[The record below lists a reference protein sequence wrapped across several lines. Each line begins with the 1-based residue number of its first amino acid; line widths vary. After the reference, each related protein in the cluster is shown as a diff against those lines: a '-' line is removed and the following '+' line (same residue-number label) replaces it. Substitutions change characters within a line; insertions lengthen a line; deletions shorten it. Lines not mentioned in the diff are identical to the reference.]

1 MKCVK
6 ICPFAAFCLKVM
18 SFWLWT
24 NLPEGKQPCHPSLE
38 WVNKS
43 SLNIL
48 KQINNKMITGGIV
61 SRFKKHQ
68 RHYFRFPCSFP
79 LACSFWDRNWEN
91 EETANDR
98 EVETAPVVSDRSRV
112 SVVCCCCSPDR
123 TASSAESYD
132 ARLQV
137 SAPAACEEEPL
148 LTTSAAN
155 WIIDWRMHRDYL
167 SQTQTM
173 FMVLQII
180 QRFPGAHWGGVWV
193 PLIIN
198 ITMMSQLS
206 HVHLYFNYYI
216 LNL

>member
-1 MKCVK
+1 MGLFPVLRSIRDITSDFPVLSLWPAHFETETEKMKK
-6 ICPFAAFCLKVM
+6 PWM
-18 SFWLWT
+18 T
-24 NLPEGKQPCHPSLE
+24 
-38 WVNKS
+38 
-43 SLNIL
+43 
-48 KQINNKMITGGIV
+48 
-61 SRFKKHQ
+61 
-68 RHYFRFPCSFP
+68 
-79 LACSFWDRNWEN
+79 
-91 EETANDR
+91 DR

-193 PLIIN
+193 PLVIN

>member
-91 EETANDR
+91 EETVNDWKR
-98 EVETAPVVSDRSRV
+98 GGHSSGCFRPQQS
-112 SVVCCCCSPDR
+112 VCCLLLLQSGQDGELCWVIWCSTSGQRSCSLRGR
-123 TASSAESYD
+123 TTADNFS
-132 ARLQV
+132 R
-137 SAPAACEEEPL
+137 
-148 LTTSAAN
+148 
-155 WIIDWRMHRDYL
+155 
-167 SQTQTM
+167 
-173 FMVLQII
+173 
-180 QRFPGAHWGGVWV
+180 
-193 PLIIN
+193 
-198 ITMMSQLS
+198 
-206 HVHLYFNYYI
+206 
-216 LNL
+216 